1 MADADTVRATRSGD
15 RFHYLWASLRA
26 LRLLDSTGDMQS
38 ISIEG
43 PAAGEKVPGEEIID
57 VAEYFGN
64 SPDTPPS
71 RVHYHQLKHSSL
83 RIDDAI
89 TSSELSNT
97 LGKFAD
103 IYRAALAGDKADSV
117 QFSFVTNR
125 RLNDKVRKSLVD
137 LAAGLPLSHQTE
149 GRYLRSA
156 LGFGADTAAEQ
167 QFCQHLTVD
176 EGTAGVVDVERILAD
191 ELKDFIPGG
200 GTGSELADLM
210 NQVSRMAT
218 YEAKSNALTRHD
230 LLVTL
235 RTTEDRLFPA
245 MPAFEDL
252 ERVIRTADV
261 DDVASTLRTGAYSKL
276 LLTAHGGVG
285 KSIFTRM
292 LKDELANESLTVI
305 FDSFAGGDYRQLG
318 QRRHQHKV
326 ALTQLANE
334 LASKGLCT
342 VLIPS
347 QVADHGDYMRAFE
360 NKVRK
365 ACERLADAETG
376 AFLTIVIDAAD
387 NAVMA
392 AAKFDERPFVADL
405 FEIEWPAN
413 CRLVALC
420 RPERKQLLELPGS
433 VREIAL
439 AGFDQPQTLAHL
451 RTRFPTAS
459 ESHGAQLHVL
469 SSGNPRVQAMAMEG
483 AQTADEAISAL
494 QIASS
499 RPGEPLDTLL
509 AEQVQKVASQGQL
522 LPDELKRLCQALAT
536 MHPTIPLVDLAKITE
551 VSEDAIRSF
560 AVALGRGLHFT
571 NNSLQF
577 RDEPTET
584 WFTNNHSLGPT
595 EMRDF
600 ATKVTPHAADSA
612 YIATV
617 LPQLLFEARMVDEL
631 VQLALSDEGV
641 PAEIDD
647 LQAQE
652 IARARARFAL
662 GAALRARRNSDA
674 ALLAVKAGTLS
685 SGHARRMKMFR
696 SNPDIAAR
704 FLDRDVVDSLCSGRE
719 LTAHWPGSN
728 LHVEALMLSSL
739 AERRDLGRARFTAS
753 YNTISAI
760 LRLDGQA
767 RRELHAEITSEEIA
781 ALAFAITN
789 LEGPSAGVRFL
800 AGWRPNG
807 FVREVSAKF
816 ASRLADAGRTDE
828 LSELVVLAAS
838 RKHIQVGV
846 IDTMFDYGVV
856 PSDAAATA
864 LAEMLSNRKR
874 PFRHERGPYVY
885 DTDLRG
891 VSWALLH
898 ALRVAAVTNAEALRI
913 LDVHL
918 VPLGNHAGEHW
929 SGLLP
934 TSCLLGHALKARLS
948 DQILSLEDV
957 VDPEFFKRLSKAGAT
972 DDRATRYFNEN
983 IPQLLPWATCLVDV
997 VLDGPAE
1004 PVRQALAVRA
1014 TTDFATTPRYDKPF
1028 VRLNGF
1034 ADLAIRVLA
1043 LLPDPA
1049 VVAQFDAW
1057 HEALGGAL
1065 TRSQLTAIRCSA
1077 RNPALAGF
1085 AIAAVNRALN
1095 ASQKDRANA
1104 DMRVDEL
1111 VELARAVLATSET
1124 EARAIFNIAD
1134 GEAKL
1139 VGDDLPAR
1147 WYALTNTAHRLGTG
1161 AEPERAYRLLQI
1173 GETLDTDERS
1183 DVSQFANPLFAMHPP
1198 SYYAAASRQRDRRA
1212 LSFDRLLSPIMKS
1225 ASSSGGPIGALAVDA
1240 LGAPVQW
1247 VTVTEQ
1253 LSAQEAARLDAV
1265 YSDFTRHARRSG
1277 DVPRQDSSTGMSRR
1291 WLRSKKPKPKPSK
1304 VVKRFDFTTSEG
1316 WDGAF
1321 AKADWYSDVR
1331 GKVVRRALRKDPA
1344 KSAETIRAL
1353 ADSVGAREEDFVI
1366 GATYASEQTS
1376 SAGLRESVT
1385 YLADV
1390 FADRFAS
1397 NIATRWYDR
1406 TELNKFAEAAG
1417 VSRDA
1422 LLKAGFVKL
1431 GDRAHTLNHEE
1442 YFSLASHIART
1453 LDVPEAEL
1461 VFDALAA
1468 LFDDLA
1474 PPATASDGPYANVPA
1489 APADLV
1495 TCLAGL
1501 IWSALGDMAVAGR
1514 WQAAHA
1520 VLLLVQVGDLSTL
1533 TELAKFADGTN
1544 DPAPFHD
1551 ARFSRY
1557 ELHSRMWLL
1566 FALERAASEPNA
1578 NLLGPFVPWILN
1590 VVDGPPHA
1598 VNQVLAQRTLQALAD
1613 GGELAATPAGADR
1626 LSRRLLAEW
1635 EELDWEGQRARVDPF
1650 KDGTDADPDN
1660 GGCPFF
1666 YDFRSYWA
1674 RPLGRVFGTTEQVV
1688 AMKAESIAGDL
1699 TGYDDDAQDPRRD
1712 AGVFGQHG
1720 SYPDH
1725 RSWPQEEDFRFYS
1738 GMHSLLTLGADLA
1751 LTLKA
1756 HKEPESELD
1765 EYTSWLKDFMPKR
1778 RDGRWLSDRRD
1789 APPVPAPELRIA
1801 GSLSDTWRWS
1811 LTPAAFESAVGHG
1824 TDWIVVDASY
1834 DTTYREMSEDVSV
1847 SSALISHATA
1857 RSYLIAL
1864 QTNVLGGRGRLPTTD
1879 DHDGDDCAD
1888 ERERRPL
1895 FRLVPWIDASY
1906 FYDSVDRDDER
1917 GRNVAFPPS
1926 RPGIDVVD
1934 RFGLTADDDL
1944 RVWRI
1949 GTREVFRSQVWDDT
1963 EQTSRDYR
1971 SGTSGQKLVV
1981 GSEFLMEV
1989 LTELDLTLVVQVN
2002 LRRDVHRSSYER
2014 KESDEISWLE
2024 WSTKVY
2030 LVGPDGR
2037 WTEY

>member
-1 MADADTVRATRSGD
+1 MADADAVRATRSGD

-26 LRLLDSTGDMQS
+26 LRLLDSTSDLQS

-57 VAEYFGN
+57 VAEYFGT
-64 SPDTPPS
+64 SPDAPPS

-83 RIDDAI
+83 RIDDPI

-103 IYRAALAGDKADSV
+103 IYRAALADGEANSV

-137 LAAGLPLSHQTE
+137 LAAGQPLSHQPE
-149 GRYLRSA
+149 GQYIRSA
-156 LGFGADTAAEQ
+156 LGFGADTATEQ

-176 EGTAGVVDVERILAD
+176 DGTAGVVDVERILAD

-235 RTTEDRLFPA
+235 RSTEDRLFPA

-252 ERVIRTADV
+252 EHVIRTADV
-261 DDVASTLRTGAYSKL
+261 DNVASTLRVGAENKL

-285 KSIFTRM
+285 KSIFTGM
-292 LKDELANESLTVI
+292 LKDELADESLTLV
-305 FDSFAGGDYRQLG
+305 FDSFAGGDYRQIG

-342 VLIPS
+342 ALIPS
-347 QVADHGDYMRAFE
+347 QVADHGDYVRAFE

-365 ACERLADAETG
+365 ACERLADAGAE

-413 CRLVALC
+413 FRLVALC
-420 RPERKQLLELPGS
+420 RPERKQLLELQGDVS
-433 VREIAL
+433 EIAL
-439 AGFDQPQTLAHL
+439 TGFDQPQTLAHL

-483 AQTADEAISAL
+483 AQAAGEAISAL
-494 QIASS
+494 QIATN
-499 RPGEPLDTLL
+499 RPGDALDTLL
-509 AEQVQKVASQGQL
+509 AEQVQKVAAQGHL

-536 MHPTIPLVDLAKITE
+536 MHPTIPLIDLAKITD

-560 AVALGRGLHFT
+560 AVALGRGLYFT

-600 ATKVTPHAADSA
+600 ATQVTPHAADSA

-617 LPQLLFEARMVDEL
+617 LPQLLFEARMVAEL
-631 VQLALSDEGV
+631 VQLALSDEGL

-662 GAALRARRNSDA
+662 GAALHAKRNSDA

-719 LTAHWPGSN
+719 LTADWPGSN

-739 AERRDLGRARFTAS
+739 DERRDLGRARFTAS

-760 LRLDGQA
+760 LRLDRQA
-767 RRELHAEITSEEIA
+767 RRDLHAEITSEEIA
-781 ALAFAITN
+781 SLAFAITN

-838 RKHIQVGV
+838 RKHIQIGV
-846 IDTMFDYGVV
+846 VETMFDDGIV
-856 PSDAAATA
+856 PSDGATIA
-864 LAEMLSNRKR
+864 LAEMLKDRRK

-885 DTDLRG
+885 DNDLRG
-891 VSWALLH
+891 VTWGLLH
-898 ALRVAAVTNAEALRI
+898 AVRIAAVTTAEALRI
-913 LDVHL
+913 LDVHV

-929 SGLLP
+929 SGSLP

-948 DQILSLEDV
+948 GQILGLEDV
-957 VDPEFFKRLSKAGAT
+957 VAPEFFKRLSKDRAT
-972 DDRATRYFNEN
+972 DDRDTRYFKEN
-983 IPQLLPWATCLVDV
+983 IPQLLPWAACLVDA
-997 VLDGPAE
+997 VLDGPVD
-1004 PVRQALAVRA
+1004 PVRQVLAILA
-1014 TTDFATTPRYDKPF
+1014 ATDFATTHRYDKPF

-1034 ADLAIRVLA
+1034 VDFAIRVLG
-1043 LLPDPA
+1043 LLPDPT
-1049 VVAQFDAW
+1049 VVAQFEAW
-1057 HEALGGAL
+1057 HEAAGEAL
-1065 TRSQLTAIRCSA
+1065 TRSQLPAIRCSA

-1095 ASQKDRANA
+1095 ATQKDRANA

-1111 VELARAVLATSET
+1111 VELARAILATSET

-1183 DVSQFANPLFAMHPP
+1183 DVSQLANPLFAMHPP
-1198 SYYAAASRQRDRRA
+1198 TYYAAASRQRDRRA
-1212 LSFDRLLSPIMKS
+1212 LSFDRLLSPIMRS
-1225 ASSSGGPIGALAVDA
+1225 ASSPGGPIGALAVNA

-1253 LSAQEAARLDAV
+1253 LSAQEAARLDV
-1265 YSDFTRHARRSG
+1265 IYSEFTSHARRSG
-1277 DVPRQDSSTGMSRR
+1277 DVPRQDSSTGISRSWR
-1291 WLRSKKPKPKPSK
+1291 RSKEPKPSK

-1321 AKADWYSDVR
+1321 TKADWYSDLR
-1331 GKVVRRALRKDPA
+1331 RKVVRRALRKDPA
-1344 KSAETIRAL
+1344 RSAETVRAL
-1353 ADSVGAREEDFVI
+1353 AGSAGAREEDFVI
-1366 GATYASEQTS
+1366 GATYASEQTP
-1376 SAGLRESVT
+1376 SAGLKESVT

-1406 TELNKFAEAAG
+1406 TGLDQFAEATG
-1417 VSRDA
+1417 VSRGA
-1422 LLKAGFVKL
+1422 LLEAGFVKL
-1431 GDRAHTLNHEE
+1431 GERAHTLNHEE

-1489 APADLV
+1489 APADLA

-1501 IWSALGDMAVAGR
+1501 IWAALGDMAVARR

-1520 VLLLVQVGDLSTL
+1520 VLLLVQVGDQSAL
-1533 TELAKFADGTN
+1533 TELARFADGTN

-1598 VNQVLAQRTLQALAD
+1598 ANQVLAQRTLQALSD
-1613 GGELAATPAGADR
+1613 GDAVAPTPEWADR

-1635 EELDWEGQRARVDPF
+1635 EELDWEGQRARKDPF
-1650 KDGTDADPDN
+1650 KAGTDADPDSS
-1660 GGCPFF
+1660 GYPFF
-1666 YDFRSYWA
+1666 FDFQSYWA
-1674 RPLGRVFGTTEQVV
+1674 PHLGRVFGTTEQAV
-1688 AMKAESIAGDL
+1688 AKKAEAIAGDL
-1699 TGYDDDAQDPRRD
+1699 TGYDDDAKDPRRD
-1712 AGVFGQHG
+1712 AGVFGQNG

-1725 RSWPQEEDFRFYS
+1725 RSWPQEEDFTFYS
-1738 GMHSLLTLGADLA
+1738 GVHSLLTLGADLA

-1765 EYTSWLKDFMPKR
+1765 EYTSWLNEFMPKR

-1789 APPVPAPELRIA
+1789 APPVPAPELRMA
-1801 GSLSDTWRWS
+1801 GSSSDFWRWS
-1811 LTPAAFESAVGHG
+1811 LTPAAFESAVGHC

-1834 DTTYREMSEDVSV
+1834 DTTLRDMSEDVSV
-1847 SSALISHATA
+1847 SSALIPHATA
-1857 RSYLIAL
+1857 RSYLVAL
-1864 QTNVLGGRGRLPTTD
+1864 QTNVLGGRGRLPTTG
-1879 DHDGDDCAD
+1879 DHGGDDYAD
-1888 ERERRPL
+1888 EYEGGAL

-1906 FYDSVDRDDER
+1906 FYESIDRDDER
-1917 GRNVAFPPS
+1917 GRNVVFPPS
-1926 RPGIDVVD
+1926 RPGADVVD
-1934 RFGLTADDDL
+1934 RFGLTTDDDL
-1944 RVWRI
+1944 RVWSN
-1949 GTREVFRSQVWDDT
+1949 GAGEVFRSQVWDDT

-1981 GSEFLMEV
+1981 GSKFLMDV
-1989 LTELDLTLVVQVN
+1989 LTELDMTLVVQVN
-2002 LRRDVHRSSYER
+2002 LRRDVHRSSYQR
-2014 KESDEISWLE
+2014 KESDEISSVE

-2030 LVGPDGR
+2030 LIGPDGR